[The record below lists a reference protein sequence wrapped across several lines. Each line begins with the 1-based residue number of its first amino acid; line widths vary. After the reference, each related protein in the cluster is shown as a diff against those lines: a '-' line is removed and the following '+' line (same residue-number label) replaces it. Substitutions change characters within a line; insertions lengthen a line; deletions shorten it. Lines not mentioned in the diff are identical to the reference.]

1 MVHKKKLVKKTK
13 KLLKKKKTKFKS
25 NIQKTKALRKMKI
38 KDVKFSSFLN
48 KGSDASSNI
57 IDYNYQHQ
65 SNILDFLHKL
75 HKQGAINDVC
85 FFSKP
90 TDATLEIDILKK
102 KVFPMYVTHKNFVKK
117 LRRCQKHRFI
127 PLSVR
132 ALLPIKKKEIES
144 HANVIII
151 DSALRKIEIF
161 EPHGYK
167 SKYSNTYE
175 SVSKYHNK
183 IDLLVS
189 YFNKILPEYR
199 LINVV
204 NYIKD
209 RGFQS
214 KYDARSGYCVTWST
228 LYAHY
233 RIINPTVKVSKLLS
247 YLKKKINVNLLLR
260 YARFIEDKLKNKI

>member
-90 TDATLEIDILKK
+90 TDATLEID
-102 KVFPMYVTHKNFVKK
+102 
-117 LRRCQKHRFI
+117 
-127 PLSVR
+127 
-132 ALLPIKKKEIES
+132 
-144 HANVIII
+144 
-151 DSALRKIEIF
+151 
-161 EPHGYK
+161 
-167 SKYSNTYE
+167 
-175 SVSKYHNK
+175 
-183 IDLLVS
+183 
-189 YFNKILPEYR
+189 
-199 LINVV
+199 
-204 NYIKD
+204 
-209 RGFQS
+209 
-214 KYDARSGYCVTWST
+214 
-228 LYAHY
+228 
-233 RIINPTVKVSKLLS
+233 
-247 YLKKKINVNLLLR
+247 
-260 YARFIEDKLKNKI
+260 